1 MEFWFWGRRIGPVE
15 YVMHD
20 GVALRCGIYRRNIF
34 KVGHNKM
41 EGSGVRVRL
50 NFNINSIIRIL
61 S

>member
-1 MEFWFWGRRIGPVE
+1 MELWFWGRRIGPVE

-34 KVGHNKM
+34 KGDTIKWRGRAL
-41 EGSGVRVRL
+41 E
-50 NFNINSIIRIL
+50 L